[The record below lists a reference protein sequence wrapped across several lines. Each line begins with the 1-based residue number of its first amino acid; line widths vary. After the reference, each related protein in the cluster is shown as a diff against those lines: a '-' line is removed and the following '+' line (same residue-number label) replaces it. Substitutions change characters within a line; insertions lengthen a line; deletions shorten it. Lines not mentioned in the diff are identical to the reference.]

1 MYFTEK
7 IVPIRSICVYCGSQ
21 PGRDPA
27 YIAAGRALGK
37 SIATHGLR
45 LVYGGGTKGIMGAVA
60 SGVLSNGGQVTGIIP
75 EFLVDMEATRHSL
88 GQLDEL
94 IVTEDMH
101 ARKHT
106 MFQKADAF
114 VTLPGG
120 IGTLEE
126 IVEIMTWAQL
136 GRHEKPMVF
145 ANIGGFWDP
154 MLDLIQHMREQ
165 GFIHREHLVQPMV
178 IAEVEDIVPAILEFS
193 NGERPAAG
201 EEAVISRL

>member
-1 MYFTEK
+1 
-7 IVPIRSICVYCGSQ
+7 VPIRSICAYCGSQ

-27 YIAAGRALGK
+27 YVAAGRTLGK
-37 SIATHGLR
+37 SIATHGLN

-60 SGVLSNGGQVTGIIP
+60 SGVLSNGGKVTGIIP

-88 GQLDEL
+88 GQLNEL
-94 IVTEDMH
+94 IITKDMH
-101 ARKHT
+101 ERKHK
-106 MFQKADAF
+106 MFERADAF

-136 GRHEKPMVF
+136 GRHGKPMVF

-154 MLDLIQHMREQ
+154 MLELIDHMKRQ
-165 GFIHREHLVQPMV
+165 GFIHNANLVQPLV
-178 IAEVEDIVPAILEFS
+178 IDRVEDIVPAIVDAWGDAS
-193 NGERPAAG
+193 PSDGDKA
-201 EEAVISRL
+201 IMDRL

>member
-1 MYFTEK
+1 MT
-7 IVPIRSICVYCGSQ
+7 IHNSSIRSICVYCGSR

-27 YIAAGRALGK
+27 YIAAGRALGRA
-37 SIATHGLR
+37 IAANGLR

-60 SGVLSNGGQVTGIIP
+60 AGVLAEGGHVTGIIP

-88 GQLDEL
+88 GQLNEL
-94 IVTEDMH
+94 IVTADMH
-101 ARKHT
+101 ERKHK
-106 MFQKADAF
+106 MFERADAF

-145 ANIGGFWDP
+145 ANVCGFWKP
-154 MLDLIQHMREQ
+154 MLDLITHMREE
-165 GFIHREHLVQPMV
+165 GFVHTGHKVQPLV
-178 IAEVEDIVPAILEFS
+178 IDDIEAVVPAIMDRWNEL
-193 NGERPAAG
+193 GWLKG
-201 EEAVISRL
+201 DEEVIARL